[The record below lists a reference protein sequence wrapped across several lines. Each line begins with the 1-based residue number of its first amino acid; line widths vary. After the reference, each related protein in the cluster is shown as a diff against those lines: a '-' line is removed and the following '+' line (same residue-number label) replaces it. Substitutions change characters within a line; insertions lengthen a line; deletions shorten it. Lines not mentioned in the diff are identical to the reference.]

1 MTDRIMWRGSKG
13 RDIGNL
19 PHLELTL
26 SITIGVPVPKSDM
39 HNSQYPITVSR
50 DLPCLDC
57 KLIVH
62 KNALV
67 GLIFFK
73 KALQGLM
80 WDGIKSKQDHCRHT
94 QLPLQL
100 TCCQSERPLPQL
112 MIRCCCDIA

>member
-1 MTDRIMWRGSKG
+1 MWRGSKG
-13 RDIGNL
+13 RDIDNL

-39 HNSQYPITVSR
+39 HNSQYPITASR

-73 KALQGLM
+73 KALLPA
-80 WDGIKSKQDHCRHT
+80 IKFER
-94 QLPLQL
+94 
-100 TCCQSERPLPQL
+100 QSLFNSLEHSLK
-112 MIRCCCDIA
+112 